1 MNESKLVLEKET
13 FAIRGACFEVYR
25 EKGCGFV
32 EAVYQ
37 ECLEIEFALQEILF
51 VPQPRLELAYKGHKL
66 RSEFQ
71 PDFICFNQVI
81 VELKALKDLTD
92 EHRAQV
98 HNYLKA
104 TGHRVGLLVN
114 FGHHPGVEIERI
126 AR

>member
-13 FAIRGACFEVYR
+13 FAIRGACFEVYK
-25 EKGCGFV
+25 EKGSGFV
-32 EAVYQ
+32 EAVYR
-37 ECLEIEFALQEILF
+37 ECLEIEFALQGILF
-51 VPQPRLELAYKGHKL
+51 VPQPRLELAYKGQKL

-81 VELKALKDLTD
+81 VELKALKELTD

-114 FGHHPGVEIERI
+114 FGHHPGVAIERI
-126 AR
+126 IR

>member
-1 MNESKLVLEKET
+1 MSEPTLLLEKET

-37 ECLEIEFALQEILF
+37 ECLEMEFTLQGLPF
-51 VPQPRLELAYKGHKL
+51 VPQPRLQLEYKSRTL
-66 RSEFQ
+66 RTEFQ
-71 PDFICFNQVI
+71 PDFICFSQVV
-81 VELKALKDLTD
+81 VELKALKELADD
-92 EHRAQV
+92 HRAQV

-104 TGHRVGLLVN
+104 TGHRLALLVN

-126 AR
+126 IR

>member
-1 MNESKLVLEKET
+1 MPLIYEEESYRIL
-13 FAIRGACFEVYR
+13 GACFEVYK

-37 ECLEIEFALQEILF
+37 DCLEIEFEMQGLLF
-51 VPQPRLELAYKGHKL
+51 VPQPRLELAYKGRKL

-71 PDFICFNQVI
+71 PDFICFGKIV
-81 VELKALKDLTD
+81 VELKAVSAVAD

-104 TGHRVGLLVN
+104 TGHKLGLLIN
-114 FGHHPGVEIERI
+114 FGHHPGVEHERI

>member
-1 MNESKLVLEKET
+1 MPLIYEEESYRIL
-13 FAIRGACFEVYR
+13 GACFEVYK

-37 ECLEIEFALQEILF
+37 ECLQIEFELQGLLY
-51 VPQPRLELAYKGHKL
+51 VPQPRLELAYKGRKL

-71 PDFICFNQVI
+71 PDFICFGKIV
-81 VELKALKDLTD
+81 VELKAVSAVTD
-92 EHRAQV
+92 EHRGQV

-104 TGHRVGLLVN
+104 TGHRLGLLIN
-114 FGHHPGVEIERI
+114 FGHHPGVEHEGI

>member
-1 MNESKLVLEKET
+1 MNESKLILEKET
-13 FAIRGACFEVYR
+13 FAIRGACFEVYK

-37 ECLEIEFALQEILF
+37 ECLEMEFALQGILF
-51 VPQPRLELAYKGHKL
+51 VPQPRLELEYKGRKL

-71 PDFICFNQVI
+71 PDFICYSQVV
-81 VELKALKDLTD
+81 VELKALRELTD

-98 HNYLKA
+98 HNDLKA

-126 AR
+126 IR